1 MGNVEREE
9 QVGKKM
15 SALANIREA
24 ILDIL
29 AGHLSLT
36 EKSLERLRINGRL
49 DEFTAVDSLLM
60 VELVLL
66 LEEHFEIRFDPENI
80 DTELISDLDKLAAFV
95 ARVLPVS

>member
-1 MGNVEREE
+1 
-9 QVGKKM
+9 M

-24 ILDIL
+24 IIDIL
-29 AGHLSLT
+29 AEHLSLT

-80 DTELISDLDKLAAFV
+80 DAKLISDLDKLAAFV
-95 ARVLPVS
+95 ADVRPVS